1 MIPIFIF
8 SELHHRTERDAYR
21 QTDTGIATSISGMI
35 ILVRIIIEKSTL
47 YELTKHAIYHFLLDF
62 LHVERLEG

>member
-35 ILVRIIIEKSTL
+35 ILVRIKSTL